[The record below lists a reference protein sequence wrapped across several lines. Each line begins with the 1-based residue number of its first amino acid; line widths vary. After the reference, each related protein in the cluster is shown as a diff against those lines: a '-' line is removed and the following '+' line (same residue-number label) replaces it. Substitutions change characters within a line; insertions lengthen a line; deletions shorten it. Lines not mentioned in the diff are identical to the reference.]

1 MNKVLIICGPTAV
14 GKTSL
19 ALELAKK
26 FNGELLSADSRQ
38 VYKGMDIITGKD
50 LPKDG
55 TKIYLTDLVFPNQD
69 FNIAQWRKEALKV
82 IEKLH
87 SENKLP
93 IVVGGTGFYIK
104 ALIGNIETINIPQN
118 KNLRKQLKGK
128 TVLKLFEI
136 LTGINPVKAAQMNQS
151 DKNNPRRLVRAIEVA
166 QSTHDNSPENL
177 PDFEYLIIGLSAP
190 LEVLL
195 NKIDD
200 RVVERVKSGA
210 VNEVENLLKIGLS
223 WDTQSMSA
231 VGYKQ
236 FRDYF
241 EKNSSLKEIVDRW
254 KKAEHQYA
262 KKQLTWFKKH
272 KDINWFD
279 VTDCDWK
286 YKVEKLVQTWYN

>member
-128 TVLKLFEI
+128 TVLELFEI

-151 DKNNPRRLVRAIEVA
+151 DKNNPRRLVRAIEVS
-166 QSTHDNSPENL
+166 QSSNKTQDNFKNF
-177 PDFEYLIIGLSAP
+177 DYTIIGLTIP
-190 LEVLL
+190 KHILFE
-195 NKIDD
+195 KIDN
-200 RVVERVKSGA
+200 RVEERIKQGA
-210 VNEVENLLKIGLS
+210 LKEVEDLLKSDLS
-223 WDTQSMSA
+223 WDSQSMSA

>member
-104 ALIGNIETINIPQN
+104 ALTENIKTINIPQN

-128 TVLKLFEI
+128 TVLELFEI

-151 DKNNPRRLVRAIEVA
+151 DKNNPRRLVRAIEVS
-166 QSTHDNSPENL
+166 QSSNKTQDNFKNF
-177 PDFEYLIIGLSAP
+177 DYTIIGLTIP
-190 LEVLL
+190 KHILFE
-195 NKIDD
+195 KIDN
-200 RVVERVKSGA
+200 RVEERIKQGA
-210 VNEVENLLKIGLS
+210 LKEVEDLLKSDLS
-223 WDTQSMSA
+223 WDSQSMSA

-241 EKNSSLKEIVDRW
+241 EKNSS
-254 KKAEHQYA
+254 
-262 KKQLTWFKKH
+262 
-272 KDINWFD
+272 
-279 VTDCDWK
+279 
-286 YKVEKLVQTWYN
+286 